1 MRRVYIKPQINIEE
15 TDIQLAIL
23 THSNDWG
30 DANAMNYQEEEENSE
45 NPIINNSS
53 SLWDEE

>member
-1 MRRVYIKPQINIEE
+1 MRKVYVKPLTNIEDYE
-15 TDIQLAIL
+15 IQLAIL

-30 DANAMNYQEEEENSE
+30 DANNMNYQEEEENE
-45 NPIINNSS
+45 DPITHQS